1 MEKRHIIT
9 RIDRIYR
16 ILMDKLRYNMD
27 KWDEFEIT
35 DFYPDLC
42 NIGEWAE
49 EIREEWREN
58 HPEYI
63 PEEIEKF
70 YSEDNWSK
78 VSATP
83 TPLSVAYK
91 LLIEGTASVEI
102 RSSLSKF
109 VDNMAALQKE
119 IAEYQKDQQGK
130 LYGVPNELQT
140 QEALYFL
147 DLCVQAEL
155 LDNEYQPLSST
166 SRWQLKQIA
175 YNISWLCDI
184 HPIYRPFES
193 LWNRKEIDKVKD
205 PKDDSQNA
213 GVLQRRQKINDLFDK
228 YLKEKREMI
237 TGKRIQKFT

>member
-49 EIREEWREN
+49 DIREEWREN

-70 YSEDNWSK
+70 YSEDDWRE
-78 VSATP
+78 VSAPP

-91 LLIEGTASVEI
+91 LLLEGATSLEI

-109 VDNMAALQKE
+109 VDNMASLQRE
-119 IAEYQKDQQGK
+119 IAKYQKDQQGK
-130 LYGVPNELQT
+130 LYGMPKKLQT
-140 QEALYFL
+140 KDALDLL
-147 DLCVQAEL
+147 DLCVKADL
-155 LDNEYQPLSST
+155 LDDHYQPKSDTKRFQLRLIALGIGTTLKMDPLYTIFEDLWSIRWLKST
-166 SRWQLKQIA
+166 YIPKYKQI
-175 YNISWLCDI
+175 
-184 HPIYRPFES
+184 
-193 LWNRKEIDKVKD
+193 EINKVT
-205 PKDDSQNA
+205 
-213 GVLQRRQKINDLFDK
+213 DLFPNAT
-228 YLKEKREMI
+228 Y
-237 TGKRIQKFT
+237 RI

>member
-1 MEKRHIIT
+1 MEKRYIIT

-16 ILMDKLRYNMD
+16 VLMDKLRYNMD

-49 EIREEWREN
+49 DIREEWKEN

-70 YSEDNWSK
+70 YSEDDWSK

-91 LLIEGTASVEI
+91 LLIEGAASVEI

-119 IAEYQKDQQGK
+119 ITEYKKDQLGK

-140 QEALYFL
+140 QEALDLL
-147 DLCVQAEL
+147 DLCVKAGL
-155 LDNEYQPLSST
+155 LDDHYQPAPRTKRFQLLLIAQGIGST
-166 SRWQLKQIA
+166 LKLDPL
-175 YNISWLCDI
+175 YTV
-184 HPIYRPFES
+184 FEH
-193 LWNRKEIDKVKD
+193 LWNIRYLRHQSVPKQSKTELKNKVTALF
-205 PKDDSQNA
+205 PNA
-213 GVLQRRQKINDLFDK
+213 T
-228 YLKEKREMI
+228 Y
-237 TGKRIQKFT
+237 RI